1 MLEMKLHWTDSVVC
15 GALLLAACARP
26 APPTPLAKEPIPVPG
41 LTREQQQRFEAG
53 RAVFKRVFSRDTG
66 LGPFFNSTSCAE
78 CHEAPTVGG
87 RGASEQGSDEVQ
99 THATRF
105 TPPASC
111 DTLTAAGGPVF
122 RRHAVQGDPPAIPA
136 DAQIGQRT
144 TPMLF
149 GFGLIEAIPDAT
161 ILANERKSGGRAH
174 RSSDGR
180 VARFGRKA
188 AVATLGEFAI
198 RAFSVEQGIEI
209 PVELSA
215 TDADLTTN
223 FVQFLAPPQP
233 KDPDKKAKRGAEV
246 FERIGCAQCHTPKM
260 ETGENPVRALHR
272 KPVFLYSDLLLHDM
286 GPALAD
292 TCIGQ
297 ARPSEFRTEPLM
309 GLRFRDRFLHD
320 GRALT
325 LESAI
330 LQHGGQG
337 QKAADAFFRLS
348 DAEREALLLFLRS
361 L

>member
-1 MLEMKLHWTDSVVC
+1 ME
-15 GALLLAACARP
+15 
-26 APPTPLAKEPIPVPG
+26 
-41 LTREQQQRFEAG
+41 
-53 RAVFKRVFSRDTG
+53 
-66 LGPFFNSTSCAE
+66 
-78 CHEAPTVGG
+78 
-87 RGASEQGSDEVQ
+87 

-111 DTLTAAGGPVF
+111 DALATAGGPVF
-122 RRHAVQGDPPAIPA
+122 RRQAVQGDPPAIPA

-149 GFGLIEAIPDAT
+149 GFGLIGAIPDAT
-161 ILANERKSGGRAH
+161 ILANEGKAGGRGH
-174 RSSDGR
+174 RLPDGR
-180 VARFGRKA
+180 VGRFGRKA
-188 AVATLGEFAI
+188 AVATLREFTI

-209 PVELSA
+209 AAELSV
-215 TDADLTTN
+215 TDAELTTD

-233 KDPDKKAKRGAEV
+233 KDLDKKAKRGAEI
-246 FERIGCAQCHTPKM
+246 FERIGCAKCHTPKM
-260 ETGENPVRALHR
+260 DTGDSPIQALRR

-309 GLRFRDRFLHD
+309 GLRFRERFLHD

-337 QKAADAFFRLS
+337 QKAAGAFLELS
-348 DAEREALLLFLRS
+348 GDDRQALLLFLRN